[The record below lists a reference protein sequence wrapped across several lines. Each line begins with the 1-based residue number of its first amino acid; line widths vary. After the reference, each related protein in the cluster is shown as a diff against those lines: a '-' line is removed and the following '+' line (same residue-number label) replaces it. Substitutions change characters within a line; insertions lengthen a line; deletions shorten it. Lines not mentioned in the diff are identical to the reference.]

1 MTYWLH
7 GLKKQQPN
15 IMDSFSWEFET
26 FWSLDARRECRL
38 SHTKGECM
46 NYQLHD
52 SQINKIE
59 LGEDTITLKFSQ
71 GFWATDE
78 HGKMCE
84 QLENCKIVF
93 EIDRDDVPIED
104 FISVRISKKNG
115 IYKTIS
121 LKKFMGLLKKSPF
134 DVYMEYDCS
143 FANRE
148 MLQIHS
154 NHLLV
159 RAEIFIE
166 EIKNMEYVHD

>member
-1 MTYWLH
+1 
-7 GLKKQQPN
+7 
-15 IMDSFSWEFET
+15 
-26 FWSLDARRECRL
+26 
-38 SHTKGECM
+38 M

-59 LGEDTITLKFSQ
+59 LGENTITLKFSQ

-78 HGKMCE
+78 HTKMCE

-93 EIDRDDVPIED
+93 EIDRNDVPIED
-104 FISVRISKKNG
+104 FISIRISKKGGAYN
-115 IYKTIS
+115 TIS
-121 LKKFMGLLKKSPF
+121 LEKFMGLLKKSPF

-143 FANRE
+143 FANRK

-166 EIKNMEYVHD
+166 EIKNVEYVHD

>member
-1 MTYWLH
+1 
-7 GLKKQQPN
+7 
-15 IMDSFSWEFET
+15 
-26 FWSLDARRECRL
+26 
-38 SHTKGECM
+38 M

-93 EIDRDDVPIED
+93 EIDRNDFPIED
-104 FISVRISKKNG
+104 FISVRISKKG
-115 IYKTIS
+115 GVYKTVS
-121 LKKFMGLLKKSPF
+121 LAKFIDLLKKSPF

-143 FANRE
+143 FANRK

-154 NHLLV
+154 NYLLV

-166 EIKNMEYVHD
+166 EIKNVEYVHD

>member
-1 MTYWLH
+1 
-7 GLKKQQPN
+7 
-15 IMDSFSWEFET
+15 
-26 FWSLDARRECRL
+26 
-38 SHTKGECM
+38 M

-59 LGEDTITLKFSQ
+59 LGEDTISFIFSQ

-78 HGKMCE
+78 HGKMIE

-93 EIDRDDVPIED
+93 EIDRNDVPIED
-104 FISVRISKKNG
+104 FISVRISKKGG

-134 DVYMEYDCS
+134 NVYLEYNCD
-143 FANRE
+143 FASRK

-154 NHLLV
+154 NHLRV
-159 RAEIFIE
+159 SAEIFIE
-166 EIKNMEYVHD
+166 EIKNVEYIHG